1 MKKKKYILC
10 LVMFLCSIMFHPKMV
25 LANWADCHI
34 QVEGDPNV
42 SLGDTFV
49 LSLGSDGKTSY
60 TDVFGLHYVI
70 EYYKDLLEPVSISDG
85 GISSI
90 YGWENIKAE
99 IQDTNLRISYLII
112 DADTNNPDR
121 YAYYNKLGTG
131 YNKLLN
137 VKFKV
142 KSDAFGEGTFVRL
155 MPTELSND
163 GHYNQTSN
171 LMSYKKAIYNEKLV
185 FETCIDSP
193 KVSVNFYKKAYLK
206 NILINNSEIKN
217 FNSNNY
223 NYSITSNTKEITIN
237 ANSEQG
243 YSISGDIGKKSLKYG
258 DNKFSISV
266 TSPSGDKKTYTL
278 NINFPDTRS
287 KVNTLKDLS
296 ISDGEIDF
304 KSDTTNY
311 NISVNYNVDKIAIN
325 STLTDSKSSYITDFG
340 NRTVDLN
347 VGSNEVLIKV
357 KAENGD
363 EKTYTLNIT
372 REENTQ
378 TCDIKSLT
386 IEDYN
391 LSFKSE
397 IYNYKLN
404 VNPNDTSLKISIELM
419 DKDSKYTIA
428 GNENLENGSTI
439 AINVEDKNGKE
450 KNYYINIVKNE
461 VIEEQPEKNNLLP
474 IIIVASTVIVMI
486 VGLVL
491 VLSKRKK

>member
-1 MKKKKYILC
+1 MKKNKYILSF
-10 LVMFLCSIMFHPKMV
+10 VMFFCLIMLHPKMV
-25 LANWADCHI
+25 LADWADCHM
-34 QVEGDPNV
+34 QVEGDSNV

-49 LSLGSDGKTSY
+49 LSLGSDGVTY
-60 TDVFGLHYVI
+60 NRDINGLHYVI
-70 EYYKDLLEPVSISDG
+70 EYYKDQLEPVPVSDG

-112 DADTNNPDR
+112 DADTSNTER
-121 YAYYNKLGTG
+121 YAYYNNLGTG

-142 KSDAFGEGTFVRL
+142 KGDAFGEGTFVRL
-155 MPTELSND
+155 MPTELYD
-163 GHYNQTSN
+163 HHYYPTSN
-171 LMSYKKAIYNEKLV
+171 LMSYKKVISNGEPDLEACV
-185 FETCIDSP
+185 DSP

-223 NYSITSNTKEITIN
+223 NYNITSNTKEITIN
-237 ANSEQG
+237 ANSDQG

-266 TSPSGDKKTYTL
+266 TSPSDDKKTYTL

-287 KVNTLKDLS
+287 KVNTLKDLN

-311 NISVNYNVDKIAIN
+311 NISVNYNVDKITID
-325 STLTDSKSSYITDFG
+325 STLTDSKSSYVTDFG

-347 VGSNEVLIKV
+347 VGSNQVLIKV
-357 KAENGD
+357 KAENGN
-363 EKTYTLNIT
+363 EKIYTLNVT
-372 REENTQ
+372 REESTQ
-378 TCDIKSLT
+378 TCDIKNLT
-386 IEDYN
+386 IEGYN

-397 IYNYKLN
+397 INNYKLN

-439 AINVEDKNGKE
+439 TVKVEDKNEKE
-450 KNYYINIVKNE
+450 KNYYINIVKNKI
-461 VIEEQPEKNNLLP
+461 IEEQPEKNNLLP
-474 IIIVASTVIVMI
+474 IIIVASIVIVMI

-491 VLSKRKK
+491 ILVKRKK

>member
-1 MKKKKYILC
+1 MKKNKYILSF
-10 LVMFLCSIMFHPKMV
+10 VMFFCLIMLHPKMV
-25 LANWADCHI
+25 LADWADCHM
-34 QVEGDPNV
+34 QVEGDSNV

-49 LSLGSDGKTSY
+49 LSLGSDGVTY
-60 TDVFGLHYVI
+60 NRDINGLHYVI
-70 EYYKDLLEPVSISDG
+70 EYYKDQLEPVPVSDG

-112 DADTNNPDR
+112 DADTSNTER
-121 YAYYNKLGTG
+121 YAYYNNLGTG

-142 KSDAFGEGTFVRL
+142 KGDAFGEGTFVRL
-155 MPTELSND
+155 MPTELYD
-163 GHYNQTSN
+163 HHYYPTSN
-171 LMSYKKAIYNEKLV
+171 LMSYKKVISNG
-185 FETCIDSP
+185 ETDLEACVDSP

-223 NYSITSNTKEITIN
+223 NYNITSNTKEITIN
-237 ANSEQG
+237 ANSDQG

-258 DNKFSISV
+258 DNKFLISV
-266 TSPSGDKKTYTL
+266 TSPSDDKKTYTL

-311 NISVNYNVDKIAIN
+311 NISVNYNVDKITID
-325 STLTDSKSSYITDFG
+325 STLTDSKSSYVTDFG

-347 VGSNEVLIKV
+347 VGSNQVLIKV
-357 KAENGD
+357 KAENGN
-363 EKTYTLNIT
+363 EKIYTLNVT
-372 REENTQ
+372 REESTQ
-378 TCDIKSLT
+378 TCDIKNLT
-386 IEDYN
+386 IDGYN

-397 IYNYKLN
+397 INNYKLN

-439 AINVEDKNGKE
+439 IVKVEDKNEKE

-461 VIEEQPEKNNLLP
+461 IIEEQPEKNNLLP
-474 IIIVASTVIVMI
+474 IIIVASIVIVMI

-491 VLSKRKK
+491 ILVKRKK

>member
-1 MKKKKYILC
+1 MKKNKYILSF
-10 LVMFLCSIMFHPKMV
+10 VMFFCLIMLHPKTV
-25 LANWADCHI
+25 LANWADCHM
-34 QVEGDPNV
+34 QVEGDSNV
-42 SLGDTFV
+42 SLGDTFT
-49 LSLGSDGKTSY
+49 LSLGSDGVTSY
-60 TDVFGLHYVI
+60 TDIVGLHYVI
-70 EYYKDLLEPVSISDG
+70 EYYKDQLEPVSISDG

-99 IQDTNLRISYLII
+99 IHDTNLRISYLII
-112 DADTNNPDR
+112 DADTSNPDR
-121 YAYYNKLGTG
+121 YAYENNLGIG

-155 MPTELSND
+155 MPTELS
-163 GHYNQTSN
+163 GSHYYPTSN
-171 LMSYKKAIYNEKLV
+171 LMSYKKVIRYGESDL
-185 FETCIDSP
+185 ETCVDSP

-217 FNSNNY
+217 FNSTNY
-223 NYSITSNTKEITIN
+223 NYNITSNSKEITIN
-237 ANSEQG
+237 ANSEHG

-258 DNKFSISV
+258 DNKFSILV

-296 ISDGEIDF
+296 ISNGEIDF

-311 NISVNYNVDKIAIN
+311 NISVNYNVDKITID
-325 STLTDSKSSYITDFG
+325 STLTDSKSSYVTDFG

-347 VGSNEVLIKV
+347 VGINEVLIKV

-363 EKTYTLNIT
+363 EKTYTLNVT
-372 REENTQ
+372 REESTQ
-378 TCDIKSLT
+378 TCDIKNLT
-386 IEDYN
+386 IDGYN

-397 IYNYKLN
+397 ISNYKLN
-404 VNPNDTSLKISIELM
+404 VNPNDTSLKITIELM

-439 AINVEDKNGKE
+439 TIKVEDKNGKD

-461 VIEEQPEKNNLLP
+461 IIEEQPLKNNLLP
-474 IIIVASTVIVMI
+474 IIIVASIVIVMI

-491 VLSKRKK
+491 ILAKRKK

>member
-1 MKKKKYILC
+1 MKKNKYILSF
-10 LVMFLCSIMFHPKMV
+10 VMFFCLIMLYPKTV
-25 LANWADCHI
+25 LADWADCHI
-34 QVEGDPNV
+34 QVEGDSNV

-49 LSLGSDGKTSY
+49 LSLGSDGWTHN
-60 TDVFGLHYVI
+60 TDIVGLHYVI
-70 EYYKDLLEPVSISDG
+70 EYDKEDLEPVSISDG

-112 DADTNNPDR
+112 DADTNNTER
-121 YAYYNKLGTG
+121 YVYYNNLGSG

-142 KSDAFGEGTFVRL
+142 KSDAYGEGTFVRL
-155 MPTELSND
+155 MPTELS
-163 GHYNQTSN
+163 GSHYYPTSN
-171 LMSYKKAIYNEKLV
+171 LMSYKKVIYDGESEL
-185 FETCIDSP
+185 ETCVDSP
-193 KVSVNFYKKAYLK
+193 KVSVSFYKKAYLK

-223 NYSITSNTKEITIN
+223 NYNITSNTKEITIN

-243 YSISGDIGKKSLKYG
+243 YSISGDVGKKSLKYG

-266 TSPSGDKKTYTL
+266 TSPTGDKKTYTL
-278 NINFPDTRS
+278 NVNFPDTRS

-296 ISDGEIDF
+296 ISDGIIDF
-304 KSDTTNY
+304 KSDTTYY
-311 NISVNYNVDKIAIN
+311 NVSVNYNVDKITID
-325 STLTDSKSSYITDFG
+325 STLTDSKSSYVTDFG

-347 VGSNEVLIKV
+347 VDSNLVLIKV
-357 KAENGD
+357 KAENGN

-372 REENTQ
+372 REESTQ

-391 LSFKSE
+391 LSFNPE
-397 IYNYKLN
+397 INNYKLN
-404 VNPNDTSLKISIELM
+404 VNPNDTSLKVSIELM
-419 DKDSKYTIA
+419 DKDSKYTIV

-439 AINVEDKNGKE
+439 TIKVEDKNGKE

-461 VIEEQPEKNNLLP
+461 IIEEQPEKNNLLP
-474 IIIVASTVIVMI
+474 IIIVAFIVIIII

-491 VLSKRKK
+491 ILPKRKR

>member
-1 MKKKKYILC
+1 MKNNKYILSFVMLFC
-10 LVMFLCSIMFHPKMV
+10 LIMLYPKTV
-25 LANWADCHI
+25 LADWADCHMQI
-34 QVEGDPNV
+34 EGDSNI
-42 SLGDTFV
+42 SLGDTFT
-49 LSLGSDGKTSY
+49 LSLGSDGVTSY
-60 TDVFGLHYVI
+60 TDIVGLHYVI
-70 EYYKDLLEPVSISDG
+70 EYYKDQLEPVSISDG

-99 IQDTNLRISYLII
+99 IQDTSLRISYLII
-112 DADTNNPDR
+112 DAETSNPDR
-121 YAYYNKLGTG
+121 YAYENNLGIG

-155 MPTELSND
+155 IPTELSDN
-163 GHYNQTSN
+163 HYYPTSN
-171 LMSYKKAIYNEKLV
+171 LMSYKKVISYGESDL
-185 FETCIDSP
+185 ETCVDSP

-217 FNSNNY
+217 FNSDNY
-223 NYSITSNTKEITIN
+223 KYNITSNSKEITIN

-278 NINFPDTRS
+278 NINLPDTRS
-287 KVNTLKDLS
+287 KVNTLKDLN
-296 ISDGEIDF
+296 ISDGTIEF

-311 NISVNYNVDKIAIN
+311 NLSVNYNVNKITID
-325 STLTDSKSSYITDFG
+325 STLTDSKSSYVTDFG

-363 EKTYTLNIT
+363 EKTYTLNIS
-372 REENTQ
+372 REESTQ
-378 TCDIKSLT
+378 TCDIKNLT
-386 IEDYN
+386 IEGYN
-391 LSFKSE
+391 LSFKPE
-397 IYNYKLN
+397 ISNYKLN
-404 VNPNDTSLKISIELM
+404 INPSNISLKISVELM
-419 DKDSKYTIA
+419 DKNSKYTIS

-439 AINVEDKNGKE
+439 TIKVEDKNNKE
-450 KNYYINIVKNE
+450 KNYYINILKESIV
-461 VIEEQPEKNNLLP
+461 EEEHKENNLLP
-474 IIIVASTVIVMI
+474 IIVITSIVIAMI
-486 VGLVL
+486 VGLVFIL
-491 VLSKRKK
+491 TKRKK

>member
-1 MKKKKYILC
+1 MKKNKYILSF
-10 LVMFLCSIMFHPKMV
+10 VMFFCLIMLHPKTV
-25 LANWADCHI
+25 LADWADCHM
-34 QVEGDPNV
+34 QVEGDSNV
-42 SLGDTFV
+42 SLGDTFT

-112 DADTNNPDR
+112 DADTNNPNH

-163 GHYNQTSN
+163 GHYYPTSN
-171 LMSYKKAIYNEKLV
+171 LMSYKKAIYNEELT
-185 FETCIDSP
+185 FETCVDSP

-206 NILINNSEIKN
+206 NILINNSEIEN

-223 NYSITSNTKEITIN
+223 KYNITSNTKEITIN

-278 NINFPDTRS
+278 NVNFLDTRS
-287 KVNTLKDLS
+287 KVNTLKDLT
-296 ISDGEIDF
+296 ISDGIIDF
-304 KSDTTNY
+304 KTDITDY
-311 NISVNYNVDKIAIN
+311 NVSVNYNVDKITIN
-325 STLTDSKSSYITDFG
+325 STLTDSKSSYISDFG
-340 NRTVDLN
+340 NRTIDLN
-347 VGSNEVLIKV
+347 VGNNVILIKV

-372 REENTQ
+372 REESTQ

-386 IEDYN
+386 ID
-391 LSFKSE
+391 
-397 IYNYKLN
+397 NYKLSF
-404 VNPNDTSLKISIELM
+404 NPETSNYKLKINSNDTSLKISVKLIDE
-419 DKDSKYTIA
+419 DSKYTIL
-428 GNENLENGSTI
+428 GNKNLENGSTI
-439 AINVEDKNGKE
+439 TIKVEDKNGKE
-450 KNYYINIVKNE
+450 KNYYINILKSE
-461 VIEEQPEKNNLLP
+461 IIEEQPEKNNVLP
-474 IIIVASTVIVMI
+474 IIIVASIVIVMI

-491 VLSKRKK
+491 ILSKRKK

>member
-1 MKKKKYILC
+1 MKKNKYILSF
-10 LVMFLCSIMFHPKMV
+10 VMFFCLIMLHPKMV
-25 LANWADCHI
+25 LADWADCHM
-34 QVEGDPNV
+34 QVEGDSNV

-49 LSLGSDGKTSY
+49 LSLGSDGVTY
-60 TDVFGLHYVI
+60 NRDINGLHYVI
-70 EYYKDLLEPVSISDG
+70 EYYKDQLEPVPVSDG

-112 DADTNNPDR
+112 DADTSNTER
-121 YAYYNKLGTG
+121 YAYYNNLGTG

-142 KSDAFGEGTFVRL
+142 KGDAFGEGTFVRL
-155 MPTELSND
+155 MPTELYD
-163 GHYNQTSN
+163 HHYYPTSN
-171 LMSYKKAIYNEKLV
+171 LMSYKKVISNGEPDLEACV
-185 FETCIDSP
+185 DSP

-223 NYSITSNTKEITIN
+223 NYNITSNTKEITIN
-237 ANSEQG
+237 ANSDQG

-266 TSPSGDKKTYTL
+266 TSPSDDKKTYTL

-311 NISVNYNVDKIAIN
+311 NISVNYNVDKITID
-325 STLTDSKSSYITDFG
+325 STLTDSKSSYVTDFG

-347 VGSNEVLIKV
+347 VGSNQVLIKV
-357 KAENGD
+357 KAENGN
-363 EKTYTLNIT
+363 EKIYTLNVT
-372 REENTQ
+372 REESTQ
-378 TCDIKSLT
+378 TCDIKNLT
-386 IEDYN
+386 IEGYN

-397 IYNYKLN
+397 INNYKLN

-439 AINVEDKNGKE
+439 TVKVEDKNEKE
-450 KNYYINIVKNE
+450 KNYYINIVKNKI
-461 VIEEQPEKNNLLP
+461 IEEQPEKNNLLP
-474 IIIVASTVIVMI
+474 IIIVASIVIVMI

-491 VLSKRKK
+491 ILVKRKK